1 MLGEGPFPYYEIQ
14 RMCRQC
20 RFEPQIFVK
29 KIESA
34 MTRKLCREHVGIGLD
49 VDFELE
55 ETALEGIRKIPIMDH
70 LTWVVQMAY
79 RNDSRN
85 FSNIK
90 EFAAYIEQNM

>member
-1 MLGEGPFPYYEIQ
+1 M
-14 RMCRQC
+14 
-20 RFEPQIFVK
+20 K
-29 KIESA
+29 
-34 MTRKLCREHVGIGLD
+34 RKLCREHVGIGLD